1 MVESGIVVLPRK
13 RKEAERRAEPLS
25 RNPFLRLRVAFAPSS
40 VLSAAPLLPMRQKGP
55 IMAQQQA
62 LITITG
68 YVGANPTQFNKDG
81 MPHAS
86 SFRMAS
92 TRRYFDNRTQQW
104 KDLPTTWITVKA
116 YRNLS
121 ENICQSLKKG
131 EPVIVMGALA
141 TETWADQNGKPQ
153 SRIVLEAS
161 AAGHDLNRGVTTLRK
176 FVKPN
181 DQHQPE
187 AKGRNRVWEPIRSS
201 GRAVWRRSKSWFPK
215 MTKPPNS
222 REIPGNSTATYIRR
236 HRCLACL
243 APIASR

>member
-1 MVESGIVVLPRK
+1 
-13 RKEAERRAEPLS
+13 
-25 RNPFLRLRVAFAPSS
+25 
-40 VLSAAPLLPMRQKGP
+40 
-55 IMAQQQA
+55 MAQQQA

-131 EPVIVMGALA
+131 EPVIVVGSLA
-141 TETWADQNGKPQ
+141 TETWADMNGKSQ

-181 DQHQPE
+181 DQSQPE
-187 AKGRNRVWEPIRSS
+187 TKGMEPQVGVDTFAKHDNAAPVEIVVPEDDEAAEFS
-201 GRAVWRRSKSWFPK
+201 GDSEEFGGD
-215 MTKPPNS
+215 
-222 REIPGNSTATYIRR
+222 IY
-236 HRCLACL
+236 
-243 APIASR
+243 

>member
-1 MVESGIVVLPRK
+1 MRFIHRLSTTRPKRRPLSTFAGCACASMVESGIVVLPRK

-104 KDLPTTWITVKA
+104 KDLPTTWDH
-116 YRNLS
+116 
-121 ENICQSLKKG
+121 G
-131 EPVIVMGALA
+131 ESVP
-141 TETWADQNGKPQ
+141 
-153 SRIVLEAS
+153 
-161 AAGHDLNRGVTTLRK
+161 
-176 FVKPN
+176 
-181 DQHQPE
+181 
-187 AKGRNRVWEPIRSS
+187 EPIR
-201 GRAVWRRSKSWFPK
+201 
-215 MTKPPNS
+215 
-222 REIPGNSTATYIRR
+222 E
-236 HRCLACL
+236 HL
-243 APIASR
+243 PISEERASRLS

>member
-1 MVESGIVVLPRK
+1 
-13 RKEAERRAEPLS
+13 
-25 RNPFLRLRVAFAPSS
+25 
-40 VLSAAPLLPMRQKGP
+40 
-55 IMAQQQA
+55 MAQQQA

-131 EPVIVMGALA
+131 EPVIVVGSLA
-141 TETWADQNGKPQ
+141 TGTWTDMNGKPQ

-176 FVKPN
+176 FIKPN
-181 DQHQPE
+181 DQSQPE
-187 AKGRNRVWEPIRSS
+187 TKSTEPQVGVDPFARHDSAAPVEIVVPEDDEAAEFS
-201 GRAVWRRSKSWFPK
+201 GNPEEFGGD
-215 MTKPPNS
+215 
-222 REIPGNSTATYIRR
+222 IY
-236 HRCLACL
+236 
-243 APIASR
+243 

>member
-1 MVESGIVVLPRK
+1 
-13 RKEAERRAEPLS
+13 
-25 RNPFLRLRVAFAPSS
+25 
-40 VLSAAPLLPMRQKGP
+40 
-55 IMAQQQA
+55 MAQQQA

-161 AAGHDLNRGVTTLRK
+161 AAGAR
-176 FVKPN
+176 P
-181 DQHQPE
+181 
-187 AKGRNRVWEPIRSS
+187 
-201 GRAVWRRSKSWFPK
+201 
-215 MTKPPNS
+215 
-222 REIPGNSTATYIRR
+222 
-236 HRCLACL
+236 
-243 APIASR
+243 